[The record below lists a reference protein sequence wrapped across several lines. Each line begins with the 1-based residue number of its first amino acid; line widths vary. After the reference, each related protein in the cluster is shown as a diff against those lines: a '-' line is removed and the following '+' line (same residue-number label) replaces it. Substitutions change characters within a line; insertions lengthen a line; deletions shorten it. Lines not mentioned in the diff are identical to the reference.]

1 MNGYYYLVH
10 RLKTYLDATGF
21 VNSVSIGDIYE
32 VDLKKQT
39 MFPLSHIIVNNATP
53 SEQFLS
59 FNISI
64 LFMDIVDDSKSDITD
79 LFEGNDNTHDV
90 LNTQCSIGNKLV
102 LDLIRGDLYDEMVQI
117 SGTPSLEPFVDR
129 FENKIAGWTLT
140 FDVNIPQDMTIC

>member
-10 RLKTYLDATGF
+10 KLKTYLDATGF
-21 VNSVSIGDIYE
+21 VNSVSIGDIYD
-32 VDLKKQT
+32 VDLKKQS

-53 SEQFLS
+53 SEQVLS

-64 LFMDIVDDSKSDITD
+64 LFMDIVDDSKSEVTD

-90 LNTQCSIGNKLV
+90 LNTQCSIANRLYV
-102 LDLIRGDLYDEMVQI
+102 DLIRGDLYGELVQVD
-117 SGTPSLEPFVDR
+117 GTPSLEPFVDR